1 MSDELPSQPE
11 LPVARVVVDVS
22 LAHLDRPFDYAVTP
36 SQDTDAVPGARVR
49 VRFAGKLRDG
59 FIVERAAD
67 SDHPGTLAPLYK
79 VVSAEPVLTPEVDRL
94 IRQVADHYA
103 GSYAD
108 VLRLAV
114 PPRHA
119 ATEKAAQVQRPP
131 LDPDTSD
138 GPFAGYPTGSEF
150 LAALRRGGSPRA
162 AWQLIP
168 AADPLADWA
177 QGMACAAA
185 ATAAGGRGSLLIV
198 PGTRDLERL
207 AAACRSVLGELG
219 FVTLSAELGPAA
231 RYRAFL
237 AVLRGNVKIAIG
249 TRAAA
254 FAPVND
260 LGLIGLYDDGDDLLA
275 EQRAPYP
282 HAREVLAIRA
292 ADAGAAML
300 VAATSRSCEVQ
311 RMVDRGWL
319 KELSADRVGYR
330 RTAPRVRVAADTDR
344 ALDRDPAAFAARLP
358 HDVFQTIR
366 AGLAAGP
373 VLVQVPRSGY
383 LVSLTCQECREP
395 VRCTHCHGPTRA
407 TRRSERIRAASGA
420 ASRRRADDRQDRDQP
435 TMITDEMIMGEP
447 SDVTR
452 HLRAASDHDQPGGD
466 QRDLPDILLSCRW
479 CGRYL
484 PDWQCPTCGSRR
496 WRSPVVGAGRTAE
509 ELGRAFPS
517 TTVRQSMGGHILDEV
532 PDTPALVVATPGAE
546 PIVTGG
552 YAAAVLLDAHVSLLR
567 ADLRASE
574 EALRRWLNAVALVR
588 TGEQDGSAII
598 VGDPAGRTVQALVRL
613 DPVGFA
619 ERELADRSEARFPPA
634 VKLITVD
641 GRAGALTEFTQLL
654 KPPEPTEI
662 LGPVEIGPSA
672 SGDVMLNRLTLR
684 APFALGG
691 ELVAAV
697 KAVAATRSAKKAE
710 GALRIQVDPVA
721 IG

>member
-1 MSDELPSQPE
+1 MPEEPVQPE
-11 LPVARVVVDVS
+11 LPVARVVLDVS

-36 SQDTDAVPGARVR
+36 AQDADAVPGARVR

-59 FIVERAAD
+59 FVLERAAD
-67 SDHPGTLAPLYK
+67 TDHPGTLAPLYK
-79 VVSAEPVLTPEVDRL
+79 VVSAEPVLTPEIDRL

-119 ATEKAAQVQRPP
+119 ATEKAAPIERRVDPPEQV
-131 LDPDTSD
+131 D
-138 GPFAGYPTGSEF
+138 GPFDSYPTGPEF
-150 LAALRRGGSPRA
+150 LAALRRGASPRA

-168 AADPLADWA
+168 SADQASDWA
-177 QGMACAAA
+177 YGMALAAA
-185 ATAAGGRGSLLIV
+185 ATTAGGRGSLLIV
-198 PGTRDLERL
+198 PDVRDLQRL
-207 AAACRSVLGELG
+207 RAACVRVLGEQG
-219 FVTLSAELGPAA
+219 FAALTADLGPAA

-237 AVLRGNVKIAIG
+237 AALRGDVSVVIG

-254 FAPVND
+254 FAPVKNC
-260 LGLIGLYDDGDDLLA
+260 GLVALYDDGDDLLA

-282 HAREVLAIRA
+282 QARDVLAIRA
-292 ADAGAAML
+292 ADAGSAVLFAAY
-300 VAATSRSCEVQ
+300 SRSCEVQ
-311 RMVDRGWL
+311 RMADRGWL
-319 KELSADRVGYR
+319 KELTADRVALR
-330 RTAPRVRVAADTDR
+330 RTAPRVRIAADTDR

-358 HDVFQTIR
+358 HDVFETIR

-407 TRRSERIRAASGA
+407 TRRSERRTRPEPMKAPRSSKASAGGGEE
-420 ASRRRADDRQDRDQP
+420 QDQLLLP
-435 TMITDEMIMGEP
+435 TMITETPD
-447 SDVTR
+447 
-452 HLRAASDHDQPGGD
+452 DQLGDD

-479 CGRYL
+479 CGRFL
-484 PDWQCPTCGSRR
+484 PDWACPNCGSHR
-496 WRSPVVGAGRTAE
+496 WRSPIVGAGRTAE

-517 TTVRQSMGGHILDEV
+517 TTVRQSMGGRVLENV

-546 PIVTGG
+546 PVAEHG
-552 YAAAVLLDAHVSLLR
+552 YAAAVLLDAPLSLLR
-567 ADLRASE
+567 ADLRAGE

-588 TGEQDGSAII
+588 PGEQGGSAIA
-598 VGDPAGRTVQALVRL
+598 VGDSTGQTLQALVRL
-613 DPVGFA
+613 DPVGYA
-619 ERELADRSEARFPPA
+619 IRELADRTEAHFPPA

-641 GRAGALTEFTQLL
+641 GRSEALTEFSQLL
-654 KPPEPTEI
+654 KAPEPTEI

-672 SGDVMLNRLTLR
+672 AGDLMVSRLTLR
-684 APFALGG
+684 APLAIGN

-697 KAVAATRSAKKAE
+697 KAVAATRSAKKAV
-710 GALRIQVDPVA
+710 GALRVQVDPVA
-721 IG
+721 VG